1 MNPERIQR
9 IADDLAAKLRLSK
22 AEWDAIVSQAR
33 DLLVVVA
40 TLDELSLEGVEPVAA
55 YQISDAS

>member
-1 MNPERIQR
+1 MNSERVQR
-9 IADDLAAKLRLSK
+9 IADDLAAKLPLSK
-22 AEWDAIVSQAR
+22 AEWDAIISQTR

-40 TLDELSLEGVEPVAA
+40 TLDELSLEGVEPVAT